1 MVALTLMCKSGYS
14 GPDSTTDGTSVVVW
28 SSDGQI
34 CVLAAL
40 GHSGDSGDHD
50 CQTLRSEAVVTTT
63 GQQKLRV
70 GFVVSLGN

>member
-1 MVALTLMCKSGYS
+1 MCKSGYS

-34 CVLAAL
+34 CVLATL
-40 GHSGDSGDHD
+40 GHDGDSGGDSGDHD

-70 GFVVSLGN
+70 GFVVSMGN